1 MLVQERVV
9 AEADQAVAVKKINK
23 ATFGRVD
30 VVPNLL
36 EVVLISGGENELNLL

>member
-1 MLVQERVV
+1 MVVQERVV
-9 AEADQAVAVKKINK
+9 VEVEQAVAVKKINK